1 MAATRERAAQNSAA
15 GEIRRLAWLL
25 DSAIRLPGGFRI
37 GLDGIVGLVPGI
49 GDALGLLAS
58 TYIVVRARRF
68 GVPGVVLA
76 RMIGNVALEFVI
88 GTIPV
93 LGDLFDFA
101 FKANLR
107 NLALMEQYL
116 VNERHAR
123 RSSRVRVLA
132 TLVLGLALLALL
144 LFLVFR
150 LVQWL
155 WALAGS

>member
-1 MAATRERAAQNSAA
+1 MAATRERAARNSAA

-116 VNERHAR
+116 VNERQAR

>member
-1 MAATRERAAQNSAA
+1 MAGNRQRAPQHSAA

-25 DSAIRLPGGFRI
+25 DAAIRLPGGFRI

-58 TYIVVRARRF
+58 SYIVIRARRF
-68 GVPGVVLA
+68 GVPRVVLA

-88 GTIPV
+88 GAIPV
-93 LGDLFDFA
+93 LGDLFDFV

-116 VNERHAR
+116 VDERQVR
-123 RSSRVRVLA
+123 RSSRARVFIM
-132 TLVLGLALLALL
+132 TLLGLALLALL
-144 LFLVFR
+144 LFAGFR

-155 WALAGS
+155 WALAAP

>member
-1 MAATRERAAQNSAA
+1 MAATRERTAQNSAA

-58 TYIVVRARRF
+58 TYIIVRARRF

-116 VNERHAR
+116 VNERQVR

-155 WALAGS
+155 WALAAS